1 MTEALSLRGVYKSFG
16 PVQVLKDINIHVK
29 PGTLHSLVGENGAG
43 KSTLLNIIHG
53 VYSDY
58 EGEVELFG
66 EKVHFVSPVEAIK
79 SGISKV
85 HQEIQVV
92 PELTVGEN
100 IALGSEGNYLKFGL
114 IDRKR
119 MYRRTDELLQR
130 LNCNFQSTAKV
141 GGLTVAEIQMV
152 AIAKALYHEARV
164 ISLDEPTAS
173 LSDRECEVLFSVI
186 AELLAEGITILYVSH
201 RLDEVIQLSDAI
213 TVLRDG
219 NVMGTWHRGEI
230 DRDEM
235 IGRMVG
241 RELRGV
247 FDRSNPEDESDR
259 KVIFRARGL
268 TGKGFSGIDFDL
280 HHGEI
285 LGLAGLVGAG
295 RTEMV
300 ESIFGARTLT
310 SGTMEIRGKRITSK
324 NPGQGVKNDLALIPE
339 DRKRLGFV
347 PNLDNASNMYLPLFL
362 IKKKY
367 RIRNKQIAENFYN
380 YSDLLKVNPRDP
392 SYMTVNL
399 SGGNQQKIILGK
411 WLGTDADIII
421 LDEPT
426 KGIDVGA
433 KVEIYALMRAL
444 VKSGKSI
451 IMVSSELPEILA
463 LSNRILIMHEGRQIT
478 TLVND
483 DTLDE
488 KTVLHH
494 AMGAPQ

>member
-1 MTEALSLRGVYKSFG
+1 MTQALRLKGVHKSFG
-16 PVQVLKDINIHVK
+16 PVQVLTDININVE

-53 VYSDY
+53 VYADY
-58 EGEVELFG
+58 QGEVELFG
-66 EKVHFVSPVEAIK
+66 QKVHFASPIEAIK

-119 MYRRTDELLQR
+119 MYHRTDEILER
-130 LNCNFQSTAKV
+130 LKCNFRSTAKV

-186 AELLAEGITILYVSH
+186 AELLADGITILYVSH

-241 RELRGV
+241 RELRGI
-247 FDRSNPEDESDR
+247 FDRSNPEGESDR
-259 KVIFRARGL
+259 EIVLRARGL
-268 TGKGFSGIDFDL
+268 TGSGFSDIDFDL

-295 RTEMV
+295 RTELV
-300 ESIFGARTLT
+300 ESIFGARPLIN
-310 SGTMEIRGKRITSK
+310 GTIEIRGKPVTSK
-324 NPGQGVKNDLALIPE
+324 TPRQGVKNNLALIPE

-362 IKKKY
+362 TEKKY
-367 RIRNKQIAENFYN
+367 RIRNRQIAENFYN
-380 YSDLLKVNPRDP
+380 YSDLLKVRPRDS

-483 DTLDE
+483 DAIDE

-494 AMGAPQ
+494 AMGAQ